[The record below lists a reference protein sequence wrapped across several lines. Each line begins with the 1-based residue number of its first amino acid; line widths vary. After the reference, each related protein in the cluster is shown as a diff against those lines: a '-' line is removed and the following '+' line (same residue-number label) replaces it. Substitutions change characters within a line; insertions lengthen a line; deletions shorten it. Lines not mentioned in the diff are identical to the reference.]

1 MTLYMMRLFVFVLF
15 QLLMVTG
22 FAQPNNI
29 VTNQGI
35 TSAFHRANLG
45 KVFFTAK
52 NIAVSELRQE
62 DVLKEYV
69 FTNKSDLF
77 ITVFMGN
84 SMTNYLH
91 GLAPHLTAD
100 SVVKIGNYQFALYVD
115 GRLVYESNLYPG
127 APNRRVQDTAT
138 YISKPL
144 VDNKHEGVYWTQSY
158 WGRFLFN
165 GGDSALSDGK
175 HLLQMKIR
183 PYVKLNSVVK
193 VGDVIAEGSVNLTV
207 QRRVK
212 IDFEKIRLNAIMPYP
227 GFGISKD
234 KFDHKKIIALKGNIE
249 QGVFKH
255 INGVV
260 VISNGNLLIEEYF
273 NGAHRYTL
281 HDPRSVGKS
290 FAGTVTGIAIQEGYL
305 KSEEQQLKEFYD
317 LHRFE
322 HYAVEKENVA
332 IKDLLTMS
340 SVFDGDDNTNSPG
353 NEENMYPTENWVN
366 FALNL
371 PVNVN
376 RLAGEWHYFTAGV
389 VLLGDILNKTVPGG
403 LEKYADTKLFKP
415 LGITEYKWQYTP
427 QHVANTAGGIQL
439 RALDFAKYGQLYKNE
454 GRWNGRQLIPAQW
467 VHKTFT
473 RHKTIPGRTDEYYGY
488 LFWNKKYRVAG
499 REYETFYC
507 AGNGGNKI
515 FVFPNHPWVIV
526 ITASAYGTLYAH
538 PQVDKMMTEYIIP
551 ALVVQDGNK

>member
-1 MTLYMMRLFVFVLF
+1 
-15 QLLMVTG
+15 
-22 FAQPNNI
+22 
-29 VTNQGI
+29 
-35 TSAFHRANLG
+35 
-45 KVFFTAK
+45 
-52 NIAVSELRQE
+52 VSDLRQE

-77 ITVFMGN
+77 MTVFMDN

-91 GLAPHLTAD
+91 ALAPHLTAD

-115 GRLVYESNLYPG
+115 SRLVYESNLYPG
-127 APNRRVQDTAT
+127 APNRRIQDTAT
-138 YISKPL
+138 FISKPL

-165 GGDSALSDGK
+165 GGDSALTDGK
-175 HLLQMKIR
+175 HLLQLKIR
-183 PYVKLNSVVK
+183 PYVKLSEEIK
-193 VGDVIAEGSVNLTV
+193 VGNVIAEGSVNLTV
-207 QRRVK
+207 QRRVT
-212 IDFEKIRLNAIMPYP
+212 IDFEKIRLNAISPYP
-227 GFGISKD
+227 GFGISKE
-234 KFDHKKIIALKGNIE
+234 KFDHKKIIALKGYIE

-273 NGAHRYTL
+273 NGADRYTL

-290 FAGTVTGIAIQEGYL
+290 FASTVTGIAIQEGYL
-305 KSEEQQLKEFYD
+305 KSEEQRLKQFYD

-353 NEENMYPTENWVN
+353 NEDNMYPTENWVN
-366 FALNL
+366 FTLNL
-371 PVNVN
+371 PVNLT
-376 RLAGEWHYFTAGV
+376 RPAGEWHYFTAGV

-403 LEKYADTKLFKP
+403 LEKYADTKLFKQ

-454 GRWNGRQLIPAQW
+454 GKWNGEQLIPAQW

-473 RHKTIPGRTDEYYGY
+473 RHKAIPGRTEEYYGY
-488 LFWNKKYRVAG
+488 LFWNKKYKVVG

-515 FVFPNHPWVIV
+515 FIFPDHPWVIV
-526 ITASAYGTLYAH
+526 ITASAYGALYAH

-551 ALVVQDGNK
+551 ALVAQDRK

>member
-1 MTLYMMRLFVFVLF
+1 MMRLFAFVLF
-15 QLLMVTG
+15 QLFVVTA
-22 FAQPNNI
+22 FAQTNNI

-45 KVFFTAK
+45 KVLFTAR
-52 NIAVSELRQE
+52 NIAVSDLRQE
-62 DVLKEYV
+62 DVLQEYV

-77 ITVFMGN
+77 MTVFMGN

-91 GLAPHLTAD
+91 GLAQHLTAD

-115 GRLVYESNLYPG
+115 GRLIYESNLYPG
-127 APNRRVQDTAT
+127 APNRSVQDTAT
-138 YISKPL
+138 FISKPL

-165 GGDSALSDGK
+165 GGDSALTDGK
-175 HLLQMKIR
+175 HLLHMKIR
-183 PYVKLNSVVK
+183 PYVKLNEEVK
-193 VGDVIAEGSVNLTV
+193 VGDVIAEGRLNLSV
-207 QRRVK
+207 QRRVT
-212 IDFEKIRLNAIMPYP
+212 IDFEKIRLNAIKPYP
-227 GFGISKD
+227 GFGISNE

-255 INGVV
+255 IKGVV

-273 NGAHRYTL
+273 NGANRYTL

-290 FAGTVTGIAIQEGYL
+290 FASTVAGIAIQEGYL
-305 KSEEQQLKEFYD
+305 KSEGQQLKEFYD

-322 HYAVEKENVA
+322 NYAAEKESVT

-371 PVNVN
+371 PVNLT
-376 RLAGEWHYFTAGV
+376 RPAGEWHYFTAGV
-389 VLLGDILNKTVPGG
+389 VVLGDILNKTVPGG
-403 LEKYADTKLFKP
+403 LEKYADTKLFRP
-415 LGITEYKWQYTP
+415 LGIKEYKWQYTP

-439 RALDFAKYGQLYKNE
+439 RALDFAKYGQLYKNK
-454 GRWNGRQLIPAQW
+454 GKWNGRQLIPAEW

-473 RHKTIPGRTDEYYGY
+473 RHKIIPGRTEEYYGF

-499 REYETFYC
+499 KEYETFYC
-507 AGNGGNKI
+507 TGNGGNKI
-515 FVFPNHPWVIV
+515 FVFSDHPWVIV
-526 ITASAYGTLYAH
+526 ITAGAYGALYAH
-538 PQVDKMMTEYIIP
+538 PQVDKMMMEYIIP
-551 ALVVQDGNK
+551 ALVAH

>member
-1 MTLYMMRLFVFVLF
+1 MMRLAVFTLL
-15 QLLMVTG
+15 QLLVTNL
-22 FAQPNNI
+22 FAQQVNI

-35 TSAFHRANLG
+35 TSAFHQANLG
-45 KVFFTAK
+45 KIVFTAR
-52 NIAVSELRQE
+52 NIAASELRPE
-62 DVLKEYV
+62 DVLQEYT

-77 ITVFMGN
+77 MTVFMGN

-91 GLAPHLTAD
+91 YLAPHLTAD

-115 GRLVYESNLYPG
+115 DRLVYESNLFPG
-127 APNRRVQDTAT
+127 APNKSVQDTAT
-138 YISKPL
+138 FISKPL
-144 VDNKHEGVYWTQSY
+144 VDNKHEGVYWSQYY
-158 WGRFLFN
+158 WGRFLMN
-165 GGDSALSDGK
+165 GGDSALTDGK

-183 PYVKLNSVVK
+183 PYVKLNEVVK
-193 VGDVIAEGSVNLTV
+193 VGDVIAEGRVHLTV
-207 QRRVK
+207 QRKVT
-212 IDFEKIRLNAIMPYP
+212 IDLEKVHLNHIKPYP
-227 GFGISKD
+227 GFGISKE
-234 KFDHKKIIALKGNIE
+234 KFDQEKILALKANIE
-249 QGVFKH
+249 EGVFKH

-273 NGAHRYTL
+273 NEENRNTL

-290 FAGTVTGIAIQEGYL
+290 FASTVTGIAINEGYL
-305 KSEEQQLKEFYD
+305 KNEEQQLKEFYD
-317 LHRFE
+317 VHGYE
-322 HYAVEKENVA
+322 QYAVEKEHVA

-371 PVNVN
+371 PVNHT
-376 RLAGEWHYFTAGV
+376 RPAGEWHYFTAGV
-389 VLLGDILNKTVPGG
+389 VLLGDVLNKSVPGG

-415 LGITEYKWQYTP
+415 LGIKEYKWQYTP
-427 QHVANTAGGIQL
+427 QHVANTAGGIQMN
-439 RALDFAKYGQLYKNE
+439 ALDFAKYGQLYKNE
-454 GRWNGRQLIPAQW
+454 GKWNGKQILPAQW

-473 RHKTIPGRTDEYYGY
+473 RYKKIPGRVEEYYGY
-488 LFWNKKYRVAG
+488 LFWNKKYKVAG
-499 REYETFYC
+499 KEYETFYC

-526 ITASAYGTLYAH
+526 ITASAYGAMYAH

-551 ALVVQDGNK
+551 ALEGNK

>member
-1 MTLYMMRLFVFVLF
+1 MTLYMMRLFAFVLF
-15 QLLMVTG
+15 QLLVIATL
-22 FAQPNNI
+22 AQTNNI
-29 VTNQGI
+29 VANQGI

-45 KVFFTAK
+45 KVLFTAR
-52 NIAVSELRQE
+52 NIAVSDLRPE
-62 DVLKEYV
+62 DVLREYV

-77 ITVFMGN
+77 MTVFLGN

-115 GRLVYESNLYPG
+115 GRLIYESNLYPG
-127 APNRRVQDTAT
+127 APNRSVQDTAT
-138 YISKPL
+138 VISKPL

-165 GGDSALSDGK
+165 GGDSALTDGK
-175 HLLQMKIR
+175 HLLKMKVR
-183 PYVKLNSVVK
+183 PYVKLSEEVK
-193 VGDVIAEGSVNLTV
+193 VGDVIAEGRLNLTV

-212 IDFEKIRLNAIMPYP
+212 IDFEKIRLNAIKPYA
-227 GFGISKD
+227 GFGISKE
-234 KFDHKKIIALKGNIE
+234 KFDHKKIIALKGSIE

-255 INGVV
+255 IKGVV

-273 NGAHRYTL
+273 NGAGRYTL

-290 FAGTVTGIAIQEGYL
+290 FAGTVTGIAIQEGHL
-305 KSEEQQLKEFYD
+305 KSEEERLKAFYD

-322 HYAVEKENVA
+322 HYAVEKEEVA

-371 PVNVN
+371 PVNLT
-376 RLAGEWHYFTAGV
+376 RPAGEWHYFTAGV
-389 VLLGDILNKTVPGG
+389 VVLGDILNKTVPGG
-403 LEKYADTKLFKP
+403 LEKYADTKLFRP

-454 GRWNGRQLIPAQW
+454 GKWNGRQLIPAQW
-467 VHKTFT
+467 VHKSFT
-473 RHKTIPGRTDEYYGY
+473 RHKGIPGRTEEYYGY

-499 REYETFYC
+499 KEYETFYC
-507 AGNGGNKI
+507 TGNGGNKI
-515 FVFPNHPWVIV
+515 FVFSGHPWVIV
-526 ITASAYGTLYAH
+526 ITASAYGALYAH

-551 ALVVQDGNK
+551 ALATH